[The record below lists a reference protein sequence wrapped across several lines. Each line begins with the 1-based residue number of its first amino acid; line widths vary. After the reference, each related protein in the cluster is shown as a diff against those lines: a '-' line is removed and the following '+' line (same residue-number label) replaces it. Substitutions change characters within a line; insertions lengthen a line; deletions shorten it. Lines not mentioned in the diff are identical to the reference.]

1 MCLFFELIPKP
12 QNCFEYK
19 NTFHKNNQVTQTN
32 AKSYESNVCISFQRF
47 IYPEISTIRQ
57 IFFNLYISISNLMS
71 VIINEKARN
80 GFQCKKKKY
89 FFLKKIAQYIGIT
102 SYFVLSFLQNKR

>member
-1 MCLFFELIPKP
+1 
-12 QNCFEYK
+12 
-19 NTFHKNNQVTQTN
+19 
-32 AKSYESNVCISFQRF
+32 
-47 IYPEISTIRQ
+47 
-57 IFFNLYISISNLMS
+57 MS